1 MTASNMAGQPTS
13 APANDTKGAP
23 MANVVEQSV
32 KPIAGTGAG
41 CVRPDRARSP
51 RSQAWGDLLA
61 DTRRWNDAHPL
72 TMGVTGVFAALTIV
86 VWLAAIGRGLPFPLT
101 GLATTRGAPDPLS
114 MAASLLL
121 ARGPVQLLVDE
132 ALLLLIL
139 ALAEP
144 RLGIRRTGAAAAI
157 SLILGVG
164 AGLAA
169 CGGVALLLHGT
180 HAMAHLRFTLSPLMW
195 GVGPLMAASAF
206 HRPLWRR
213 RIRLV
218 GYAAIA
224 SMLLFGGS
232 PGSYC
237 LLAAAL
243 AGQCVGMLLSA
254 ADGRGRVRVADDP
267 LHWRMGTS
275 FEARRVF
282 AAIALVLALGPL
294 LASVSPTHAGPLS
307 PLALLLGPGA
317 PDEGAVARCL
327 AEPSHAGCF
336 FQFDLVRSSMPGA
349 VLRSLLPTA
358 LMAFMAWGL
367 YRGRRLAAWVT
378 IVCQAGASVL
388 AVVYYLV
395 VPMGFST
402 DGLAALAR
410 HGALASCAANAL
422 PPAVFAAVLL
432 MSLRHF
438 PIRTDRTRLT
448 RGLIGLGAVWLA
460 CAAGYLTFGLLRAS
474 EFRPTASWRD
484 LVAELPGRFVPI
496 GFLSHTRLRFVP
508 VTPLASAVYQGVG
521 LVFWTAAL
529 VVCARWMCDV
539 TVGDDRD
546 RAEAGRLVERGG
558 ESMSVMAT
566 WEGNRYW
573 RSPSGRSMVAYRVI
587 NGVALTCTGPFGDPC
602 EWMTDLRE
610 FSRFC
615 AAHSWT
621 PVFYAVHRTQRDVL
635 TADGWGS
642 LEVGGEMI
650 VDPRAWKTTGKK
662 WQDIRTA
669 INKARREGITDVL
682 AAFDRM
688 DADVRDQIE
697 EISEQWAGD
706 KALPE
711 MRFTLGGVEELRDP
725 RVRILIAQDASGR
738 VLGVTSWLPTWRD
751 GRIVGWTLDFMR
763 HRTDAPNGI
772 MEFLIAR
779 MAERLRDEGLEHPD
793 AAAEFMSLS
802 AAPLAGMNPQRDN
815 TAPDG
820 TMDAG
825 TAMLQHAMQLMAD
838 WMEPAYGF
846 RSLFNF
852 KRKFQP
858 AEEPVYVCY
867 PDAAALPQLGLAV
880 TRAYVPSLTAGQALA
895 LLRTLQR

>member
-1 MTASNMAGQPTS
+1 MHPTASMTDP
-13 APANDTKGAP
+13 KGE
-23 MANVVEQSV
+23 VTYLVEQSV
-32 KPIAGTGAG
+32 KQMAPHRHPHP
-41 CVRPDRARSP
+41 RPQA
-51 RSQAWGDLLA
+51 RSQAWRDLLA
-61 DTRRWNDAHPL
+61 DVRRWGEDRPL
-72 TMGVTGVFAALTIV
+72 TIGATGAFAALTIV
-86 VWLAAIGRGLPFPLT
+86 VWLAAIGRGITFPLS
-101 GLATTRGAPDPLS
+101 GLVTTFGAPDPLRA
-114 MAASLLL
+114 AASLMV
-121 ARGPVQLLVDE
+121 ARSPLQLLVDGT
-132 ALLLLIL
+132 AMLLML
-139 ALAEP
+139 ALSEP
-144 RLGIRRTGAAAAI
+144 RLGVRRT
-157 SLILGVG
+157 LGTAVMSGTVG
-164 AGLAA
+164 VAAGLGM
-169 CGGVALLLHGT
+169 CGGVAMLLHCT
-180 HAMAHLRFTLSPLMW
+180 STVAHLRIALSPLMW
-195 GVGPLMAASAF
+195 SVGTLMAASAF

-218 GYAAIA
+218 GYAAIM
-224 SMLLFGGS
+224 SVLSFGGA
-232 PGSYC
+232 PGVYC
-237 LLAAAL
+237 LLASAL
-243 AGQCVGMLLSA
+243 VGQCCGTVLA
-254 ADGRGRVRVADDP
+254 WWDGRDGRARVADDP
-267 LHWRMGTS
+267 LHWRLGTS

-282 AAIALVLALGPL
+282 AAVALVLAAGPL
-294 LASVSPTHAGPLS
+294 LASFSPAHVGPLS
-307 PLALLLGPGA
+307 PLALLLGPSA
-317 PDEGAVARCL
+317 PDEAMVARCL
-327 AEPSHAGCF
+327 AQSSHVGCF

-349 VLRSLLPTA
+349 VLRSLLPTMTLA
-358 LMAFMAWGL
+358 VMAWGL

-378 IVCQAGASVL
+378 VMCDMAACAASVCF
-388 AVVYYLV
+388 YLV
-395 VPMGFST
+395 VPSGLTPDGF
-402 DGLAALAR
+402 AALAR
-410 HGALASCAANAL
+410 HGAVAACVANVL
-422 PPAVFAAVLL
+422 PPAVFAAALL

-438 PIRTDRTRLT
+438 PIRTDPARLV
-448 RGLIGLGAVWLA
+448 RGSAAIGAVWLA
-460 CAAGYLTFGLLRAS
+460 CAAGYLLFGLARAG
-474 EFRPTASWRD
+474 EFHPRASWRD
-484 LVAELPGRFVPI
+484 LLAELPGRFVPI
-496 GFLSHTRLRFVP
+496 GFLSRTRLRFVP
-508 VTPLASAVYQGVG
+508 VTPLASVVYQGVG
-521 LVFWTAAL
+521 VVFWSVVL
-529 VVCARWMCDV
+529 IVCARWMCDAAV
-539 TVGDDRD
+539 VGE
-546 RAEAGRLVERGG
+546 RARADADRLVERGG
-558 ESMSVMAT
+558 ESMSFMAT
-566 WEGNRYW
+566 WEDNRYW
-573 RSPSGRSMVAYRVI
+573 TSPTGRSAVAYRVI

-682 AAFDRM
+682 AAFDRV

>member
-1 MTASNMAGQPTS
+1 MTDSV
-13 APANDTKGAP
+13 K
-23 MANVVEQSV
+23 QSV
-32 KPIAGTGAG
+32 KPAADVYPGHTGG
-41 CVRPDRARSP
+41 P
-51 RSQAWGDLLA
+51 RSQAWADLLA
-61 DTRRWNDAHPL
+61 DARRWNDAHPL
-72 TMGVTGVFAALTIV
+72 AVGATGVFAALTV
-86 VWLAAIGRGLPFPLT
+86 VAWLAAIGRGMPFPLT
-101 GLATTRGAPDPLS
+101 GLATTLGAPDAPS

-132 ALLLLIL
+132 VLLLLML
-139 ALAEP
+139 TLAEP
-144 RLGIRRTGAAAAI
+144 RLGIRRTVAAAI
-157 SLILGVG
+157 LSVVLGVG
-164 AGLAA
+164 VGLAA
-169 CGGVALLLHGT
+169 CGGVAVLLHGT
-180 HAMAHLRFTLSPLMW
+180 QAVARIRFALSPLMW

-218 GYAAIA
+218 GYAAVA
-224 SMLLFGGS
+224 SVLLFGGS
-232 PGSYC
+232 PGAYC
-237 LLAAAL
+237 LLAGAL
-243 AGQCVGMLLSA
+243 AGQCFGVLLAA
-254 ADGRGRVRVADDP
+254 ADGRGRAKTADDP
-267 LHWRMGTS
+267 LHWRLGTS

-282 AAIALVLALGPL
+282 AAVALVLALGPL

-317 PDEGAVARCL
+317 PDEGVLARCL

-358 LMAFMAWGL
+358 VMAIMAWGL

-378 IVCQAGASVL
+378 VVCQAAASAL

-395 VPMGFST
+395 VPAGFVP
-402 DGLAALAR
+402 DGFAALVR
-410 HGALASCAANAL
+410 HGALASCVVNAL
-422 PPAVFAAVLL
+422 PPAVFAVALL

-438 PIRTDRTRLT
+438 PMRTDRARLM

-460 CAAGYLTFGLLRAS
+460 CAAGYLAFGLLRAS
-474 EFRPTASWRD
+474 DFHPAASWRD

-521 LVFWTAAL
+521 LVFWAAVL
-529 VVCARWMCDV
+529 VVCVRWMRDV
-539 TVGDDRD
+539 TAGDDRD
-546 RAEAGRLVERGG
+546 RAEAGRLVEHGG
-558 ESMSVMAT
+558 ESMSFMAT

-573 RSPSGRSMVAYRVI
+573 RSPSGRSAVAYRVI
-587 NGVALTCTGPFGDPC
+587 NGVALTCTGPFGDPG

-621 PVFYAVHRTQRDVL
+621 PVFYAVHRAQRDALV
-635 TADGWGS
+635 ADGWNA
-642 LEVGGEMI
+642 LEVGGEMV
-650 VDPRAWKTTGKK
+650 VDPRAWKTTGRK

-669 INKARREGITDVL
+669 INKARREGIEDVL
-682 AAFDRM
+682 VTFDKA

-711 MRFTLGGVEELRDP
+711 MKFTLGGVEELRDP

-793 AAAEFMSLS
+793 VAAEFMSLS

-858 AEEPVYVCY
+858 SEEPVYVCY